1 MLPFLAAKDCPQRGR
16 EEGSSVRAAAKS
28 GNGGSGSSSERKRER
43 NRCDVIMTTR
53 ATSRPS
59 SASAGRIATGPGRQR
74 TREIMADTKLTA
86 GHGRVRPD
94 ETPAGCFPSR
104 IVIAVTSARD
114 WRWIRGFA
122 ILPSKI
128 EDASSLVES
137 ILKRD
142 DAITI
147 SYNIVQHDNKYDK

>member
-1 MLPFLAAKDCPQRGR
+1 
-16 EEGSSVRAAAKS
+16 
-28 GNGGSGSSSERKRER
+28 
-43 NRCDVIMTTR
+43 MTTR

-59 SASAGRIATGPGRQR
+59 SASAGRIATGPGRDGTGRQR
-74 TREIMADTKLTA
+74 TREIMADAKLTA

-128 EDASSLVES
+128 EDVSSLVES

-142 DAITI
+142 DAITMI
-147 SYNIVQHDNKYDK
+147 YNIVQHDNKYDK